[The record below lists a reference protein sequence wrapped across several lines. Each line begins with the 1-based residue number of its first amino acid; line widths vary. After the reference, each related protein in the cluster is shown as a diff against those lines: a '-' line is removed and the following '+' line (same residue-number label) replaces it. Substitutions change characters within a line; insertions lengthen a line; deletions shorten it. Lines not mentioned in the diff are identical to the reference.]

1 MRVKLNK
8 INQHK
13 LWLNDEIIR
22 QQNFNKKTKKEIK
35 NQKNK
40 DWDEENNIWEIA
52 IKGLNWKKNYNKNKK
67 LIE

>member
-52 IKGLNWKKNYNKNKK
+52 IKGLN
-67 LIE
+67 